1 MPNDPL
7 AEHDDSSSAPLPLQM
22 SFAGPT
28 GILNIDKPLK
38 LTSMDVCR
46 RIKRRLIAAGAPK
59 RVKVGHGGTLDPLAT
74 GVLVVMIGKAT
85 KLCDFVMAGAKSYE
99 TYIDLSAFSTTDDAE
114 GERTEIPIGPGG
126 PPTLAQVQDA
136 CAMFVGNIMQRP
148 PIYSAIKVNG
158 QEAYKLARKGQGD
171 TVELALRPVRIDMIA
186 VVEYAYPRLVLSVD
200 CGKGVYIR
208 SLARDLGTALG
219 TGGMLSGLRRTRV
232 GRWLIADAVVLDTLP
247 PSMTSADL
255 LPIPAE

>member
-1 MPNDPL
+1 
-7 AEHDDSSSAPLPLQM
+7 
-22 SFAGPT
+22 
-28 GILNIDKPLK
+28 
-38 LTSMDVCR
+38 
-46 RIKRRLIAAGAPK
+46 
-59 RVKVGHGGTLDPLAT
+59 
-74 GVLVVMIGKAT
+74 
-85 KLCDFVMAGAKSYE
+85 
-99 TYIDLSAFSTTDDAE
+99 
-114 GERTEIPIGPGG
+114 
-126 PPTLAQVQDA
+126 
-136 CAMFVGNIMQRP
+136 MFVGNIMQRP